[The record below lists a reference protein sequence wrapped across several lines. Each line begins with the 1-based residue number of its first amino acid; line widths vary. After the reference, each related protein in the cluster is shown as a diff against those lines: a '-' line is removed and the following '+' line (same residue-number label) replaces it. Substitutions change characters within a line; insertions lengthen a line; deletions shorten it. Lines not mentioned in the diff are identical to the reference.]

1 MFPSYDSLHQTF
13 SLMLLYVVNLFDV
26 LGIPRLF
33 TTDSLTPDK
42 IGIGNNDSLIIRVLL
57 LLYPPSNKMEWEFT
71 WNNNESHVIK
81 NNTPGYKITSIT
93 SDNEQNITL
102 FKQNVSER
110 DFGNYT
116 LTVANSVGTFT
127 KTYRVNGASK

>member
-1 MFPSYDSLHQTF
+1 
-13 SLMLLYVVNLFDV
+13 MLLYVVNLFDV